1 MLAAANDASLMT
13 TDSCLAGLTTE
24 HDAPSQIHQSTVSK
38 RAMLCQA
45 DPDVVRLHI
54 AMSAPL
60 AVKGQQALHQ
70 QCTCITCAA
79 P

>member
-13 TDSCLAGLTTE
+13 TDGCLAGLTTE

-38 RAMLCQA
+38 RAISCQA

-54 AMSAPL
+54 AMNAPL
-60 AVKGQQALHQ
+60 AVEGQQALHQ
-70 QCTCITCAA
+70 PCTCITCAG